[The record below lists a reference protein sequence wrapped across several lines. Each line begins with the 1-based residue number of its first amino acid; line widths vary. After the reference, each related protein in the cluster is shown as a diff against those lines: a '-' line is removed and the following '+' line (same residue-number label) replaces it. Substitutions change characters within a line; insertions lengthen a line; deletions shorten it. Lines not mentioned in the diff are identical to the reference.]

1 MDAKQVVE
9 IFVEQGLI
17 TEDDGANLL
26 LQASNSES
34 PIEQILVDNGIVS
47 ERGFEKT
54 IADSIGDGAS
64 RALVKDV
71 LETLATVGHKEL
83 KKNGTFILPGFAKF
97 VVVKKP
103 ATKARKGINPFT
115 GDEIMIK
122 AKPAS
127 RAVRIRP
134 LKALKDAL

>member
-54 IADSIGDGAS
+54 IADSIGAEPFDLS
-64 RALVKDV
+64 EFEKLVC
-71 LETLATVGHKEL
+71 
-83 KKNGTFILPGFAKF
+83 I
-97 VVVKKP
+97 
-103 ATKARKGINPFT
+103 
-115 GDEIMIK
+115 EIRNI
-122 AKPAS
+122 
-127 RAVRIRP
+127 
-134 LKALKDAL
+134 ALKSNLTLISTK